1 MVFCGNCGTPV
12 DDGKFCP
19 NCGALVEGVTSGK
32 NAGVPKKKAS
42 GKAPKALIAIAA
54 VIVVVIVAIAIPRP
68 VNKPCDWCNSRP
80 SMEYKTSDGS
90 KAYVCKDCSKE
101 CALCGKKA
109 TKHYE
114 NMLGMVVFVCDDC
127 YKEVKNN

>member
-1 MVFCGNCGTPV
+1 
-12 DDGKFCP
+12 
-19 NCGALVEGVTSGK
+19 
-32 NAGVPKKKAS
+32 
-42 GKAPKALIAIAA
+42 
-54 VIVVVIVAIAIPRP
+54 
-68 VNKPCDWCNSRP
+68 
-80 SMEYKTSDGS
+80 MEYKTSDGS

-127 YKEVKNN
+127 YKEVKIIKITNREYGGLLCKRQN